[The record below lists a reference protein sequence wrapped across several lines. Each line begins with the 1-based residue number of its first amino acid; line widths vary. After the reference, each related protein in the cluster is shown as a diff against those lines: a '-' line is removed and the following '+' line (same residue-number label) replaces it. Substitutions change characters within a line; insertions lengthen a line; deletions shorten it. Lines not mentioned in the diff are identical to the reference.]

1 MKNKELYPETQ
12 FLLFFNKQSCF
23 FRLVMACRPLICTT
37 FTSLRAVKVLTF
49 ENSQI
54 NLEFR
59 SLNRTFA
66 NKKSVEK

>member
-23 FRLVMACRPLICTT
+23 FGLVMARWPLICTT
-37 FTSLRAVKVLTF
+37 FTSLRAVNVLSF